1 MSTFVRT
8 MPFSALSRQI
18 DQIFGDLAGG
28 RSFEPASFVPPVN
41 VREDEK
47 NFYVEA
53 EVPGFAQEQ
62 IDVSLH
68 QNVLAIKGEYAAE
81 PTGATEGGGFIRRER
96 TSGSFSRSFRLV
108 SDIDGTKIAAALK
121 NGVLHLTL
129 PKAAAAQS
137 RKIAV
142 TGN

>member
-8 MPFSALSRQI
+8 VPFSALSRQI
-18 DQIFGDLAGG
+18 DQMFGDLAGG
-28 RSFEPASFVPPVN
+28 RAIEPASFVPPVN

-53 EVPGFAQEQ
+53 EVPGFSQEQ

-68 QNVLAIKGEYAAE
+68 QNVLTIKGERAE
-81 PTGATEGGGFIRRER
+81 ESTQNEEGFIRRER

-108 SDIDGTKIAAALK
+108 SDIESTKIAAALK

-137 RKIAV
+137 RKIVV